1 MTLKALLHTRESQQL
16 EVQNAVAVAL
26 IRERPDE
33 GGLLPLLSWV
43 AGGSPDPK
51 VRLGKGDSGRGWP
64 VCCKLPGNSPDESY
78 AHVWLV
84 LQPQRCR
91 SPAGYIVSVDP
102 RPRAE
107 RGFKGCYFG
116 QSLGTH
122 GAQCSFRY
130 FLSRPL
136 SSRRLGA
143 GGGAAL
149 LRINVLSLVYL
160 LVLLLL
166 PWLPGPTRHS
176 VPGVYPQP
184 ASPASWSSR
193 RAVWLSSFGLL
204 ICEMAAVDLPRHRS
218 HGRLATPPGLTLST
232 GRTHLQW
239 PARVPP
245 CSSLPLHGWTGH
257 ARKSPRTAF
266 RVRRRTGCVL
276 PSGRL
281 WLRTLCA
288 PVSRGPATWT
298 VPGAPVSRDPD
309 VNCSRKPP
317 CLLAS
322 DMDCSSSAQ
331 FPPPPLAAALALR
344 LSIHVTGVGGLA
356 PCPSPSLRPDLP
368 ASTPTSPRGLGR
380 LAPSDTEEVEGDG
393 EPPAGPQEASA
404 AGPRRRLWLAPR
416 FWITAHWLLVAAGRM
431 LAITLL
437 ALAGIAQPSA
447 FSSVY
452 LLLFLAVCTWWA
464 CHFPISPLG
473 FSALCVMVSC
483 FSAGHLLCLYCY
495 QMPIAQALLPPD
507 DLCARLFGLKDFV
520 GPTNCSSPNALVLN
534 TSHDWPDYVSPG
546 ILLLLYY
553 TVTSLLKLRRRRP
566 LDQRKEVAS
575 EDEQHELEL
584 DQLERGTQGQPGA
597 AAGDGEAT
605 QCPVP
610 TSTGPDT
617 SNCIVHDLTGQSPI
631 RQRPVHPRLAQPR
644 ETSPLH
650 GLGHLIMNQSY
661 VCALIAMMVWSIT
674 YHSWLTFVL
683 LLWAC
688 LIWTVRSRQQLAMLC
703 APFLLLY
710 GLTLCCLRY
719 VWAMKLR
726 PELPTTLG
734 PVSLHQ
740 LGLQDTRY
748 PCLDLGA
755 MLLYMLTFWLLLRQF
770 VKEKLLKRAKPAAA
784 LLEVTVAD
792 TEPTRMQILLRSLGE
807 LVTGIYAKYWIYVC
821 AGMFIVVSFAGRL
834 VVYKIVYMFL
844 FLLCLTLFQVYYS
857 LWRKLLRVFWWL
869 VVAYTMLVLIAVYT
883 FQFQDFPAY
892 WRNLTGFTDEQ
903 LGDLGLEQFSVSEL
917 FSSILIPGFFLLAC
931 ILQLHYFHRPFMQ
944 LTDLEHVSPPG
955 TRRAR
960 WARRQDTV
968 SETPLLQQEEELAFR
983 EDGPLHT
990 SQAAEGSVSKWG
1002 LVAER
1007 LLDLAASFSDVL
1019 SRVQVFVRRL
1029 LELHVFKLVALYTVW
1044 VALREVSV
1052 MNLLLVVLWAFATP
1066 YPRFRP
1072 MASCLST
1079 VWTCII
1085 IVCKML
1091 YQLKVVNPHEY
1102 SSNCSQ
1108 PLPNSTNL
1116 LAVEIKQS
1124 LLYRGPVDPANWFG
1138 VRKGFPNLGY
1148 IQNHLQVL
1156 LLLVFEA
1163 MVYRRQEH
1171 YRRQH
1176 QQVPLPAQ
1184 AVCADGSRQQL
1195 DQDLLSCLKYFINFF
1210 FYKFGLEICF
1220 LMSVNVI
1227 GQRMDFMVIL
1237 HGCWLV
1243 TILTRRRRGAIA
1255 RLWPNYCLFLTLFL
1269 LYQYLL
1275 CLGMPPAL
1283 CVDYP
1288 WRWSQA
1294 IPMNSAL
1301 IKWLYLP
1308 DFFRAP
1314 NSTNLI
1320 SDFLLLLCASQQWQ
1334 VFAAERTE
1342 EWRGMAG
1349 RNTDQLPLL
1358 QGEPNPV
1365 PNFIHCRSY
1374 LDMLKVAVF
1383 RYLFWFVLVVV
1394 FVTGA
1399 TRISIFGMGYLL
1411 ACFYLLLFGTA
1422 LLQKDTRAQLVLWD
1436 CLILYNVT
1444 VIISKNMLS
1453 LLSCVFVE
1461 QMQSAFCW
1469 VIQLFSLVCTVK
1481 GYYDPKE
1488 VMGRDKDCL
1497 LPVEEAGIIWDSV
1510 CFFFLL
1516 LQRRVFLSHYFQ
1528 HVSVDLQATA
1538 LQASRG
1544 FALYNAANLKS
1555 IDFHRKTE
1563 EKSLAQLKRQMKRIR
1578 AKQEKYR
1585 QGRAGRGRPR
1595 SPEAEEPYQE
1605 PGPVSPGGSSLPRR
1619 QWWRPW
1625 LDHATVIHSG
1635 DYFLFES
1642 DSEEEEEAPPE
1653 DPRPSAQSA
1662 FQMAYQAWV
1671 TNARTVLRQR
1681 QERAGHLPAGGSPS
1695 QEEQPAEALED
1706 EAAGRSHML
1715 QRLLNT
1721 LQFLWVLGQAT
1732 VDGLTRWLLAFTRH
1746 HHTMSD
1752 VLRAERYLLTQELLR
1767 GGEVHLGV
1775 LDQLYIE
1782 EAETV
1787 LEGRD
1792 GPSAASSGLGPEEPL
1807 SSMTDDTGSPLST
1820 GYNSRS
1826 GSEEIVSDTGDP
1838 EAGGPLQ
1845 GSQELLAHAHTR
1857 TRTAS
1862 ELLLDRR
1869 LHIPELEEAEQFEAT
1884 QGRTLQ
1890 LLRALYQCV
1899 AAHSELLCYFIII
1912 LNHTV
1917 TASAVSLVL
1926 PVLVFLWAMLTI
1938 PRPSKRFWMTA
1949 IVFTEVVVVAK
1960 YLFQFGFFPWNSHTV
1975 LRRHESKPF
1984 FPPRILGLEKMDGY
1998 IKYDLA
2004 QLMALFFHRS
2014 QLLCYGLWDHEEH
2027 PLSKEHSRS
2036 RGQGPGAEE
2045 RPAAP
2050 PGPQAEVGT
2059 EYPEGPGL
2067 PAATANIQGEASI
2080 GAKDGSPQ
2088 AELRAQDSRHPSLR
2102 FRGRQ
2107 ESPAVESDD
2116 REEEE
2121 RTQDTGR
2128 KQPSLC
2134 RERMKAAGRRLQSF
2148 CLNLAQSVSQPLR
2161 QFFHDILH
2169 TKYRAATDVYVLMFL
2184 ADVVDFIIIIFGFWA
2199 FGKHSAATD
2208 ITSSLSDNQVPEAF
2222 LVMLLIQ
2229 FSTMVIDRA
2238 LYLRKTVLGKLAFQ
2252 VVLVLAIHLWMFF
2265 ILPAVTERMFRQN
2278 AVAQLWYFV
2287 KCIYFALSAYQIRCG
2302 YPTRILGNFLTKKYN
2317 HVNLFLFQGFRLVPF
2332 LVELRAVMDWVWTD
2346 TTLSL
2351 SNWMCVED
2359 IYANIFIIKCSRETE
2374 KKYPQPKGQKKKKIV
2389 KYGMGGLIIIFLI
2402 AIIWFPLLF
2411 MSLVRS
2417 VVGVVNQP
2425 IDVTVTLKLGGYEP
2439 LFTMSAQQPSIVPF
2453 TPQAYEELCRQFD
2466 AHPLAMQF
2474 ISQYSP
2480 EDIVTAQIEGSSGA
2494 LWRIS
2499 PPSRDQMRRELYN
2512 GTADI
2517 TLRFT
2522 WNFQR
2527 DLAKGGSVEYTNEK
2541 HTLELAPNS
2550 TERQQLARLLDGTSD
2565 HSVVIPH
2572 LFPKYIRA
2580 PNGPEANP
2588 VKQLQPMEEADYLGV
2603 RIQLW
2608 RERGGAGAA
2617 GFLEWWV
2624 IEMQDCHS
2632 NCNLLPMVIF
2642 SDKVSPPSLGFLA
2655 GYGIMGLYVS
2665 IVLVIGKFVRGFFSE
2680 ISHSIMFE
2688 ELPCVDRIL
2697 KLCQDIF
2704 LVRETRELEL
2714 EEELYAKLIF
2724 LYRSPETM
2732 IKWTRE
2738 KE

>member
-1 MTLKALLHTRESQQL
+1 ME
-16 EVQNAVAVAL
+16 
-26 IRERPDE
+26 P
-33 GGLLPLLSWV
+33 
-43 AGGSPDPK
+43 
-51 VRLGKGDSGRGWP
+51 
-64 VCCKLPGNSPDESY
+64 
-78 AHVWLV
+78 HV
-84 LQPQRCR
+84 
-91 SPAGYIVSVDP
+91 
-102 RPRAE
+102 
-107 RGFKGCYFG
+107 
-116 QSLGTH
+116 
-122 GAQCSFRY
+122 
-130 FLSRPL
+130 
-136 SSRRLGA
+136 LGA
-143 GGGAAL
+143 GLYWLLLPCTLLAASL
-149 LRINVLSLVYL
+149 LRFNALSLVYL
-160 LVLLLL
+160 LFLLLL
-166 PWLPGPTRHS
+166 PWLPGPSRHS
-176 VPGVYPQP
+176 IPG
-184 ASPASWSSR
+184 
-193 RAVWLSSFGLL
+193 
-204 ICEMAAVDLPRHRS
+204 HT
-218 HGRLATPPGLTLST
+218 GRLLRALLCLSLLFLVA
-232 GRTHLQW
+232 HLAFQI
-239 PARVPP
+239 
-245 CSSLPLHGWTGH
+245 CLH
-257 ARKSPRTAF
+257 
-266 RVRRRTGCVL
+266 
-276 PSGRL
+276 
-281 WLRTLCA
+281 
-288 PVSRGPATWT
+288 T
-298 VPGAPVSRDPD
+298 VPHLDQFLGQNGSLWVKVSQHIGVTRLDLKDIFNTTRLVAPDLGV
-309 VNCSRKPP
+309 
-317 CLLAS
+317 LLAS
-322 DMDCSSSAQ
+322 SLCLGLCGRLTRKAGQSRRTQELQDDDDDDDDDDEDID
-331 FPPPPLAAALALR
+331 AAPAVGLKGAPALA
-344 LSIHVTGVGGLA
+344 TK
-356 PCPSPSLRPDLP
+356 
-368 ASTPTSPRGLGR
+368 
-380 LAPSDTEEVEGDG
+380 
-393 EPPAGPQEASA
+393 
-404 AGPRRRLWLAPR
+404 RRLWLASR
-416 FWITAHWLLVAAGRM
+416 FRVTAHWLLMTSGRT
-431 LAITLL
+431 LVIVLL
-437 ALAGIAQPSA
+437 ALAGIAHPSA
-447 FSSVY
+447 FSSIY
-452 LLLFLAVCTWWA
+452 LVVFLAICTWWS
-464 CHFPISPLG
+464 CHFPLSPLG
-473 FSALCVMVSC
+473 FNTLCVMVSC
-483 FSAGHLLCLYCY
+483 FGAGHLICLYCY
-495 QMPIAQALLPPD
+495 QTPFIQDMLPPGNIW
-507 DLCARLFGLKDFV
+507 ARLFGLKNFV
-520 GPTNCSSPNALVLN
+520 DLPNYSSPNALVLN
-534 TSHDWPDYVSPG
+534 TKHAWPIYVSPG

-553 TVTSLLKLRRRRP
+553 TATSLLKLHKSCP
-566 LDQRKEVAS
+566 SELRKETPR
-575 EDEQHELEL
+575 EDEEHELEL
-584 DQLERGTQGQPGA
+584 DHLEPEPQARDATQGEMPMTTEP
-597 AAGDGEAT
+597 DLDNCT
-605 QCPVP
+605 VHVL
-610 TSTGPDT
+610 TS
-617 SNCIVHDLTGQSPI
+617 QSPV
-631 RQRPVHPRLAQPR
+631 RQRPVRPRLA
-644 ETSPLH
+644 ELKEMSPLH
-650 GLGHLIMNQSY
+650 GLGHLIMDQSY
-661 VCALIAMMVWSIT
+661 VCALIAMMVWSIM

-688 LIWTVRSRQQLAMLC
+688 LIWTVRSRHQLAMLC
-703 APFLLLY
+703 SPCILLY

-719 VWAMKLR
+719 VWAMEL

-740 LGLQDTRY
+740 LGLEHTRY

-755 MLLYMLTFWLLLRQF
+755 MLLYLLTFWLLLRQF
-770 VKEKLLKRAKPAAA
+770 VKEKLLKKQKVPAA

-792 TEPTRMQILLRSLGE
+792 TEPTQTQTLLRSLGE
-807 LVTGIYAKYWIYVC
+807 LVTGIYVKYWIYVC

-844 FLLCLTLFQVYYS
+844 FLLCLTLFQVYYT

-883 FQFQDFPAY
+883 FQFQDFPTY

-944 LTDLEHVSPPG
+944 LTDLEHVPPPG
-955 TRRAR
+955 TRHPR
-960 WARRQDTV
+960 WAHRQDAV
-968 SETPLLQQEEELAFR
+968 SEAPLLEHQEEEEVFR
-983 EDGPLHT
+983 EDGQSMDGPH
-990 SQAAEGSVSKWG
+990 QATQVPEGTASKWG
-1002 LVAER
+1002 LVADR
-1007 LLDLAASFSDVL
+1007 LLDLAASFSAVL
-1019 SRVQVFVRRL
+1019 TRIQVFVRRL

-1044 VALREVSV
+1044 VALKEVSV
-1052 MNLLLVVLWAFATP
+1052 MNLLLVVLWAFALP

-1091 YQLKVVNPHEY
+1091 YQLKIVNPHEY
-1102 SSNCSQ
+1102 SSNCTEPFPNNTNLQ
-1108 PLPNSTNL
+1108 PL
-1116 LAVEIKQS
+1116 EINQS

-1138 VRKGFPNLGY
+1138 VRKGYPNLGY
-1148 IQNHLQVL
+1148 IQNHLQIL

-1163 MVYRRQEH
+1163 VVYRRQEH

-1176 QQVPLPAQ
+1176 QQAPLPAQ
-1184 AVCADGSRQQL
+1184 AVCADGTRQRL

-1220 LMSVNVI
+1220 LMAVNVI
-1227 GQRMDFMVIL
+1227 GQRMNFMVIL

-1243 TILTRRRRGAIA
+1243 AILTRRRREAIA

-1283 CVDYP
+1283 CIDYP
-1288 WRWSQA
+1288 WRWSKA

-1334 VFAAERTE
+1334 VFSAERTE
-1342 EWRGMAG
+1342 EWQRMAG
-1349 RNTDQLPLL
+1349 INTDHLEPLR
-1358 QGEPNPV
+1358 GEPNPI

-1383 RYLFWFVLVVV
+1383 RYLFWLVLVVV
-1394 FVTGA
+1394 FVAGA
-1399 TRISIFGMGYLL
+1399 TRISIFGLGYLL
-1411 ACFYLLLFGTA
+1411 ACFYLLLFGTT

-1461 QMQSAFCW
+1461 QMQSNFCW

-1488 VMGRDKDCL
+1488 MMTRDRDCL
-1497 LPVEEAGIIWDSV
+1497 LPVEEAGIIWDSI

-1516 LQRRVFLSHYFQ
+1516 LQRRIFLSHYFL
-1528 HVSVDLQATA
+1528 HVSADLKATA

-1555 IDFHRKTE
+1555 INFHRQIE

-1585 QGRAGRGRPR
+1585 QSQASRGQLQSKDPQDP
-1595 SPEAEEPYQE
+1595 SQE
-1605 PGPVSPGGSSLPRR
+1605 PGPDSPGGSSPPRR

-1642 DSEEEEEAPPE
+1642 DSEEEEEALPE
-1653 DPRPSAQSA
+1653 DPRPAAQSA

-1671 TNARTVLRQR
+1671 TNAQTVLRQR
-1681 QERAGHLPAGGSPS
+1681 RERARQERAEQLASGGDLNPDV
-1695 QEEQPAEALED
+1695 EPVDVPED
-1706 EAAGRSHML
+1706 EMAGRSHMM
-1715 QRLLNT
+1715 QRVLST
-1721 LQFLWVLGQAT
+1721 MQFLWVLGQAT
-1732 VDGLTRWLLAFTRH
+1732 VDGLTRWLRAFTKH
-1746 HHTMSD
+1746 HRTMSD
-1752 VLRAERYLLTQELLR
+1752 VLCAERYLLTQELLR
-1767 GGEVHLGV
+1767 VGEVRRGV
-1775 LDQLYIE
+1775 LDQLYVGE
-1782 EAETV
+1782 DEATLSGPVET
-1787 LEGRD
+1787 RD
-1792 GPSAASSGLGPEEPL
+1792 GPSTASSGLGAEEPL
-1807 SSMTDDTGSPLST
+1807 SSMTDDTSSPLST
-1820 GYNSRS
+1820 GYNTRS
-1826 GSEEIVSDTGDP
+1826 GSEEIVTDAGDLQ
-1838 EAGGPLQ
+1838 AGTSLH
-1845 GSQELLAHAHTR
+1845 GSQELLANARTR
-1857 TRTAS
+1857 MRTAS

-1869 LHIPELEEAEQFEAT
+1869 LHIPELEEAERFEAQ
-1884 QGRTLQ
+1884 QGRTLR
-1890 LLRALYQCV
+1890 LLRAGYQCV

-1912 LNHTV
+1912 LNHMV
-1917 TASAVSLVL
+1917 TASAASLVL

-1949 IVFTEVVVVAK
+1949 IVFTEVMVVTK
-1960 YLFQFGFFPWNSHTV
+1960 YLFQFGFFPWNSYVV
-1975 LRRHESKPF
+1975 LRRYENKPY
-1984 FPPRILGLEKMDGY
+1984 FPPRILGLEKTDSY
-1998 IKYDLA
+1998 IKYDLV

-2014 QLLCYGLWDHEEH
+2014 QLLCYGLWDHEEDRYPKDHCRSSVKDREAKEEPEAKLESQSETGTGH
-2027 PLSKEHSRS
+2027 PKEPVLAGTPRDHIQGKGSIRSKDVIQDPPEDLKPRHTRHISIRF
-2036 RGQGPGAEE
+2036 RRRKET
-2045 RPAAP
+2045 
-2050 PGPQAEVGT
+2050 PGPKGT
-2059 EYPEGPGL
+2059 AVMETEHEEGEGKETTERKRP
-2067 PAATANIQGEASI
+2067 
-2080 GAKDGSPQ
+2080 
-2088 AELRAQDSRHPSLR
+2088 RHT
-2102 FRGRQ
+2102 Q
-2107 ESPAVESDD
+2107 EKS
-2116 REEEE
+2116 
-2121 RTQDTGR
+2121 
-2128 KQPSLC
+2128 KF

-2148 CLNLAQSVSQPLR
+2148 CVSLAQSFYQPLQR
-2161 QFFHDILH
+2161 FFHDILH
-2169 TKYRAATDVYVLMFL
+2169 TKYRAATDVYALMFL
-2184 ADVVDFIIIIFGFWA
+2184 ADIVDIIIIIFGFWA

-2208 ITSSLSDNQVPEAF
+2208 IASSLSDDQVPQAF
-2222 LVMLLIQ
+2222 LFMLLVQ
-2229 FSTMVIDRA
+2229 FGTMVIDRA

-2252 VVLVLAIHLWMFF
+2252 VVLVVAIHIWMFF
-2265 ILPAVTERMFRQN
+2265 ILPAVTERMFSQN

-2317 HVNLFLFQGFRLVPF
+2317 HLNLFLFQGFRLVPF

-2389 KYGMGGLIIIFLI
+2389 KYGMGGLIILFLI

-2411 MSLVRS
+2411 MSLIRS

-2453 TPQAYEELCRQFD
+2453 TPQAYEELSQQFD
-2466 AHPLAMQF
+2466 PYPLAMQF

-2499 PPSRDQMRRELYN
+2499 PPSRAQMKQELYN

-2527 DLAKGGSVEYTNEK
+2527 DLAKGGTVEYTNEK

-2550 TERQQLARLLDGTSD
+2550 TARRQLAQLLEGRPDQ
-2565 HSVVIPH
+2565 SVVIPH

-2588 VKQLQPMEEADYLGV
+2588 VKQLQPDEEEDYLGV
-2603 RIQLW
+2603 RIQLR
-2608 RERGGAGAA
+2608 REQVGTGASGEQA
-2617 GFLEWWV
+2617 GTKASDFLEWWV
-2624 IEMQDCHS
+2624 IELQDCKAD
-2632 NCNLLPMVIF
+2632 CNLLPMVIF

-2655 GYGIMGLYVS
+2655 GYGIVGLYVE
-2665 IVLVIGKFVRGFFSE
+2665 IVLVVGKFVRGFFSE

-2738 KE
+2738 RE